1 MDSCIYFFVDKN
13 TYINQTTW
21 TSEYI
26 SNISLLCVSIIFSS
40 QASIEMTENLKFR
53 KSRVKSTKTTK
64 HFHSMRAG
72 GPPRGP
78 QRCFRGRPSE
88 CEQYFIR
95 CRFSNKITKLKLP
108 NGVYLYFQRD
118 LVL

>member
-13 TYINQTTW
+13 TYIINQTTW

-53 KSRVKSTKTTK
+53 KSRMKSTKTTLSQ
-64 HFHSMRAG
+64 HEGG
-72 GPPRGP
+72 GPPWGP
-78 QRCFRGRPSE
+78 QRCFWGRPSE

-95 CRFSNKITKLKLP
+95 CRFSNKLTKLKLP